1 MNFERTRWG
10 ITIGEKYLSA
20 REALDLLQWLSE
32 QQEALVIISQQV
44 VQAAPEP
51 AAQQS
56 QQIEWSLADEEEMRS
71 EDEQIVGFE
80 L

>member
-32 QQEALVIISQQV
+32 QQEALVIVSQQM
-44 VQAAPEP
+44 VQALPEP
-51 AAQQS
+51 AALQRQQT
-56 QQIEWSLADEEEMRS
+56 EWSLADEEEMRS
-71 EDEQIVGFE
+71 EDEQIAGFE
-80 L
+80 S

>member
-32 QQEALVIISQQV
+32 QQEALVITSQQV
-44 VQAAPEP
+44 VQVAPEP
-51 AAQQS
+51 ATRQC

>member
-32 QQEALVIISQQV
+32 QREALVLVSQQM
-44 VQAAPEP
+44 VQAPPEP
-51 AAQQS
+51 AALQRQQT
-56 QQIEWSLADEEEMRS
+56 EWNLADEEEMRS
-71 EDEQIVGFE
+71 EDEQIAGFE